1 MFNPYLQ
8 IDMKRKVVVKQTKTG
23 TLLIRTSLY
32 EKYEKFAKKK
42 MQIATWIWINNTDM
56 TKPDCMVAPS
66 NYTTTLST
74 GLYKLVKSN

>member
-42 MQIATWIWINNTDM
+42 
-56 TKPDCMVAPS
+56 C
-66 NYTTTLST
+66 
-74 GLYKLVKSN
+74 KLQPGYG